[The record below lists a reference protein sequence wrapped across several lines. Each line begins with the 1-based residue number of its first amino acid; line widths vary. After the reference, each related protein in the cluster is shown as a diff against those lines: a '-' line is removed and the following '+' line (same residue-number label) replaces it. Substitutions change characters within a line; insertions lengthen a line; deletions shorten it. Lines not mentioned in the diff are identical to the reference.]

1 VGAEPSTVATHEV
14 AAQTVKKIKIPNACI
29 ELGVT
34 VMSRYEMPR
43 IEKAYFVL
51 GGTVAGGAPASGGG
65 NSPAPRQEGLWS
77 DPQRLRAV
85 VPPRKA
91 S

>member
-1 VGAEPSTVATHEV
+1 MGAEPSTVVTHEV

-34 VMSRYEMPR
+34 VMLPYKMPR
-43 IEKAYFVL
+43 IEKTRIVL

-65 NSPAPRQEGLWS
+65 NSPAPRQKGLCS
-77 DPQRLRAV
+77 DP
-85 VPPRKA
+85 
-91 S
+91 